1 MYSLIGRYC
10 LLYPLPKY
18 AVCFVLPLLLLAGCR
33 KRDEDRLAP
42 SIQLES
48 PYVGATFYYLN
59 SISVEATVQDDR
71 QLEYV
76 TLEIT
81 NAQNIRYLET
91 KNYYPTGNTLDINY
105 TIAHNDLFL
114 SSGTY
119 YVKITASDGVNQ
131 QIAFREIQLIEAPR
145 LLERIFVVRDVGGT
159 TAIDSL
165 SGNNLLPGFTYAH
178 TYNFGGID
186 SRTQQL
192 VLCGANP
199 ATLASYS
206 YPDLQAINAAFPLTD
221 DVISAFY
228 HDKQQHSF
236 FWGTEQGH
244 IWKTTTSGTQ
254 LVTSTGPSRVMHIG
268 MHSGHL
274 IVATQGVTNNFIHVI
289 RADNGV
295 IETTLPF
302 SWELKGTVELAS
314 DNNRVLIIGNQNNA
328 AHFVWLNLATAAFNE
343 VFNFYETSLV
353 RSLCNGSGNDFYV
366 VHDNGLAHYSN
377 GLNSYTLNAD
387 LTPTRLIYDDLQHVL
402 CGVLTD
408 ELLFLNETGLN
419 TLQSIAAPGIQ
430 DVWLKYNK

>member
-1 MYSLIGRYC
+1 
-10 LLYPLPKY
+10 
-18 AVCFVLPLLLLAGCR
+18 V
-33 KRDEDRLAP
+33 
-42 SIQLES
+42 
-48 PYVGATFYYLN
+48 N
-59 SISVEATVQDDR
+59 ATVQDDR

-76 TLEIT
+76 TLEIID
-81 NAQNIRYLET
+81 AQNIRFLET
-91 KNYYPTGNTLDINY
+91 KSYYPTGNTLEINY

-165 SGNNLLPGFTYAH
+165 SGNNLLPSFTYAH
-178 TYNFGGID
+178 AYNFGGID

-206 YPDLQAINAAFPLTD
+206 YPDLQTINAAFPLTD

-228 HDKQQHSF
+228 HDKRQHSF

-254 LVTSTGPSRVMHIG
+254 LVALTGPSRVTHIG
-268 MHSGHL
+268 MHSGYL
-274 IVATQGVTNNFIHVI
+274 LVATQGVTNNFIHVI
-289 RADNGV
+289 RADNGI

-314 DNNRVLIIGNQNNA
+314 DNNRVLLIGNQNNA
-328 AHFVWLNLATAAFNE
+328 AHFVWLNLATTAFNE

-353 RSLCNGSGNDFYV
+353 RSLCIGSGNDFYV
-366 VHDNGLAHYSN
+366 VHENGLAHYSN
-377 GLNSYTLNAD
+377 ALDSYTLNAD
-387 LTPTRLIYDDLQHVL
+387 LTPTKLIYDDLQHVL

-419 TLQSIAAPGIQ
+419 TLQSIASPGIQ